1 MNEEDEAF
9 NEMEKQSMWRK
20 RAVQAAISTNPYR
33 NQVIEEVALEVEKL
47 TGFGKDTIDSLA
59 IYIRE
64 MKKWQKHKKC
74 LKHWCLLEATQHLS
88 KLKVDTSIQAY
99 KPVGTTF

>member
-33 NQVIEEVALEVEKL
+33 NQVIEEVALEVERL
-47 TGFGKDTIDSLA
+47 TGFGKDTIDSLT

-64 MKKWQKHKKC
+64 MKK
-74 LKHWCLLEATQHLS
+74 
-88 KLKVDTSIQAY
+88 
-99 KPVGTTF
+99 